1 MIGMDM
7 GAEREMYEESA
18 APPAQAAQSADPAA
32 GLPILYRRPVA
43 VTPDRFAGR
52 SFVRA
57 ADYGY
62 ARGAHLVPINA
73 LQIVDAAAS
82 FPVIFSAEA
91 PFMTI
96 AVLGLRAGEN
106 LFVEADGRW
115 ADGHPV
121 PDYIRRYP
129 FILKHS
135 GQAHGFSLCI
145 DDASPM
151 VVDGDAQ
158 PFYEDGAHSAMI
170 EQVLQSCLAYQRQSE
185 VTHAFAATIA
195 DSGILVPHG
204 DIETGPGGAKVKL
217 DGFRMIDKKK
227 FDALP
232 DATVLEWRRN
242 GYLDFVYLHLVSLR
256 TWPRLIHRFIR
267 RSRG

>member
-1 MIGMDM
+1 MDT
-7 GAEREMYEESA
+7 GFEREMDQEPA
-18 APPAQAAQSADPAA
+18 APSAPPTQPAGPAP
-32 GLPILYRRPVA
+32 GLPILYQRPVA

-57 ADYGY
+57 ADFGY
-62 ARGAHLVPINA
+62 ARAAHLVPINA
-73 LQIVDAAAS
+73 LQIVDAASS
-82 FPVIFSAEA
+82 FPVIFGAEA

-135 GQAHGFSLCI
+135 GEAHGFALCI

-151 VVDGDAQ
+151 IVDGDAA
-158 PFYEDGAHSAMI
+158 PFYAEGAHSPMV

-185 VTHAFAATIA
+185 ITHAFAAAIA
-195 DSGILVPHG
+195 DSGILVPHK
-204 DIETGPGGAKVKL
+204 DIETGPGGGKIKL

-227 FDALP
+227 LDALP
-232 DATVLEWRRN
+232 DATILEWRRN

-256 TWPRLIHRFIR
+256 TWPRLIRRYIR
-267 RSRG
+267 RNRG

>member
-1 MIGMDM
+1 MDM
-7 GAEREMYEESA
+7 GAEREMDQEPA
-18 APPAQAAQSADPAA
+18 APPAPPDQSADPAP
-32 GLPILYRRPVA
+32 GLPILYQRPVA
-43 VTPDRFAGR
+43 VTSDRLAGR

-57 ADYGY
+57 ADFSY

-82 FPVIFSAEA
+82 FPVIFGAEA

-135 GQAHGFSLCI
+135 GEAHGFALCV

-151 VVDGDAQ
+151 IVDGDGA
-158 PFYEDGAHSAMI
+158 PFYEDGAHSAMV

-185 VTHAFAATIA
+185 VTHAFAAAIA
-195 DSGILVPHG
+195 DSGVLVPHK
-204 DIETGPGGAKVKL
+204 DIETGPGGGKVKL

-227 FDALP
+227 LDALP
-232 DATVLEWRRN
+232 DATILEWRRN

-256 TWPRLIHRFIR
+256 TWPRLIHRFMVR
-267 RSRG
+267 NRG